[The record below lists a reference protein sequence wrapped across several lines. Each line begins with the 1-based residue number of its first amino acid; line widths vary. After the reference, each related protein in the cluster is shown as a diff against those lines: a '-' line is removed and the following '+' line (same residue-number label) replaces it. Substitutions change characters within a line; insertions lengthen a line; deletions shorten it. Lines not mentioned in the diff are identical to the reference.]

1 MEARAAVGL
10 LGRDRLEGRPLSGSG
25 EQRAPAPR
33 LLVGLFAAA
42 LVVLVLEPGRVRF
55 FEPDESRYAE
65 IPREMLAS
73 GDLVVPR
80 LNGVLYFEK
89 PPLHYWAVAASM
101 ALFGEHEWAARL
113 PSKASAAGMALAAFL
128 FARRRWGGRVGALA
142 GLVTASSLL
151 VVALGRVNTID
162 PSLSFALALAAFAFV
177 GFAEAEREGNARRSR
192 RALLG
197 LHVACAAAVM
207 LKGLIGLALPG
218 GAILVW
224 VALTGRWRLV
234 PRLFSPVP
242 LLVFLALTVP
252 WHVLVARRE
261 PDFLQFYF
269 VHEHLER
276 FTKPGHRREGHP
288 LFFVGVLA
296 GGLLPWTVFFGRL
309 SSTWPGLKLSAW
321 RERAAEAFLWVFSL
335 LVFAFFSVSRSKLVP
350 YVLPI
355 WPALSVLL
363 ALGIERARARG
374 ASFRPE
380 RRLLALLGGLAF
392 AGAVVL
398 GWGGGLVAA
407 LGIGQ
412 PAYVLAAGLLALFL
426 ANLLLGEGVVR
437 PRGPD
442 RSVDPV
448 PAAAIPWLLFLLG
461 AALALPAVSRQVT
474 PWPLVEA
481 LLAELRP
488 GDVLLQ
494 RGHYL
499 QAVPFYTK
507 RLTPIGDPGWSELQF
522 GSEHAGGAGLFPDD
536 DAFWE
541 LWNGPRRVFVVAQQD
556 RVRHFGFS
564 PPNTTEVHVLGRT
577 RNGKS
582 FLLSN
587 RPPAGPSPR
596 PIPADPP
603 PPAR

>member
-1 MEARAAVGL
+1 M
-10 LGRDRLEGRPLSGSG
+10 SG

-33 LLVGLFAAA
+33 LLVGLFLAA

-113 PSKASAAGMALAAFL
+113 PVKVSAAGMALAAFL

-142 GLVTASSLL
+142 GLVAASAIL
-151 VVALGRVNTID
+151 VAALGRVNTID
-162 PSLSFALALAAFAFV
+162 PNLSFALALAAFAFV

-224 VALTGRWRLV
+224 AALTRRWRLV
-234 PRLFSPVP
+234 PRLFSPLP

-276 FTKPGHRREGHP
+276 FTTTAHRRDGRWYYF
-288 LFFVGVLA
+288 LGVLVA
-296 GGLLPWTVFFGRL
+296 GLLPWSVFLGRL
-309 SSTWPGLKLSAW
+309 RSTWPGLRLAAW
-321 RERAAEAFLWVFSL
+321 KERTAEGYLWVFSIFVL
-335 LVFAFFSVSRSKLVP
+335 AFFSVSSSKLIP

-355 WPALSVLL
+355 WPALAVLL
-363 ALGIERARARG
+363 ALGIERARLRG
-374 ASFRPE
+374 AAFRAE
-380 RRLLALLGGLAF
+380 RRLLALLGGVLL
-392 AGAVVL
+392 GVAVVA

-407 LGIGQ
+407 LGIG
-412 PAYVLAAGLLALFL
+412 PSAHVVVAGLLALFL

-442 RSVDPV
+442 RTVDPV
-448 PAAAIPWLLFLLG
+448 PAAAIPWLVFLLG
-461 AALALPAVSRQVT
+461 AVLSLPAVSRQVT
-474 PWPLVEA
+474 PWPLVEP
-481 LLAELRP
+481 LLSELKP

-499 QAVPFYTK
+499 QAVAFYTK
-507 RLTPIGDPGWSELQF
+507 RLTPVGDPGWSELQF
-522 GSEHAGGAGLFPDD
+522 GSEHAGGTGLFPDD
-536 DAFWE
+536 DAFWA
-541 LWNGPRRVFVVAQQD
+541 LWNGPRRVFVVTHQD
-556 RVRHFGFS
+556 RVRHFAH
-564 PPNTTEVHVLGRT
+564 PPANATPLHVVASA
-577 RNGKS
+577 RNRKHY
-582 FLLSN
+582 LLSN
-587 RPPAGPSPR
+587 RPPAPVAPGAAPGVG
-596 PIPADPP
+596 D